1 MGLPKADN
9 THLQLAAKSPLY
21 LVCIMQVLTLFQ
33 NVLSDKDVRVCK
45 QDVHQLIDAVHSLLP
60 RLRLHVCVQVGV
72 VVIKRSGDIEPDL
85 DDDVL
90 S

>member
-1 MGLPKADN
+1 MATAEFSRFAGILR
-9 THLQLAAKSPLY
+9 AAM
-21 LVCIMQVLTLFQ
+21 I
-33 NVLSDKDVRVCK
+33 
-45 QDVHQLIDAVHSLLP
+45 
-60 RLRLHVCVQVGV
+60 CVQVGV